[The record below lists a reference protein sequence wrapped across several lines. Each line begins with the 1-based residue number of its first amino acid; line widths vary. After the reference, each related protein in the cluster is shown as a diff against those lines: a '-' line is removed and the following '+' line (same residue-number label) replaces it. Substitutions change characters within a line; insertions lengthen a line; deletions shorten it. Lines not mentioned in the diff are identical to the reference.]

1 MTIEGNFKYLTL
13 LQRETTISVKLIN
26 IYRAGT
32 SLNEGLLEMMYT
44 DHVRKFISFLRSVS
58 RAKKDDKLGFL
69 RY

>member
-1 MTIEGNFKYLTL
+1 MESEGNFNCLTL
-13 LQRETTISVKLIN
+13 LQRETIISVELIN

-32 SLNEGLLEMMYT
+32 SLNEGLLEIMYT
-44 DHVRKFISFLRSVS
+44 DHVRKFVSFLRSVS